1 MGCFTIENQGVN
13 TYLVYKISEQD
24 EMDSLSLGMITNNKI
39 KGLAQVLFTQMD
51 EDKYLKYNITS
62 RISLKQYFSRDVNK
76 KRLLGVFSSIVNAM
90 ILAEEYMVDLST
102 LILDVD
108 YIYVDVATSDAILVC
123 LPVTRENNDTN
134 EVLSFFKNI
143 LFSTQFDQ
151 TENFEYFAKI
161 INYLNSTSVFSL
173 TKFKELLDK
182 LSLES
187 PQPAANPSG
196 AVKKT
201 PVAAGTDTV
210 VKAKPDVHTPVAN
223 PPQKKVGGKTDISD
237 AIKKV
242 EELVGNKKS
251 NDSGFV
257 TPTVEKTEP
266 EKKMSILYLLQHF
279 NKENLEIYKAQ
290 KNQNN
295 VTGNNVKAPKAEKKA
310 EKPKKQPGKQVAVDF
325 QIPGQ
330 APAFPAAKKDAE
342 PVIDQA
348 PKATP
353 SSMAT
358 PPAPSAPPAKPAIK
372 ADNKIDFGD
381 TLVLDCYSGSEG
393 TIVLDSYF
401 EEEAKPKPIPYLIR
415 SKNNQKIEINKAR
428 FSIGS
433 EQSYVDYFIHDNM
446 AISHSHADIVVTDDA
461 CYVIDMNSTNHTF
474 VNGQMIPSGKEIL
487 LENGATL
494 RLANENFEFKY
505 F

>member
-1 MGCFTIENQGVN
+1 MGSFSIENQGVN

-51 EDKYLKYNITS
+51 ENKYLKYNITS

-90 ILAEEYMVDLST
+90 VLAEEYMVDLST
-102 LILDVD
+102 LILDID

-173 TKFKELLDK
+173 TKFKELLDR

-187 PQPAANPSG
+187 PQPAVNSSG
-196 AVKKT
+196 TTKKT
-201 PVAAGTDTV
+201 PVVAETDPFAK
-210 VKAKPDVHTPVAN
+210 VKTDVHVPVVN
-223 PPQKKVGGKTDISD
+223 QPQKKVGGKAEVAE

-242 EELVGNKKS
+242 EELVGSKK
-251 NDSGFV
+251 NNASGVV
-257 TPTVEKTEP
+257 TPVVEKTEP

-279 NKENLEIYKAQ
+279 SKENLELYKAQ

-295 VTGNNVKAPKAEKKA
+295 VAGNSVKAPKAEKKA
-310 EKPKKQPGKQVAVDF
+310 DKPKKQSGKQVAVDF

-330 APAFPAAKKDAE
+330 APAFPAAKKEAE
-342 PVIDQA
+342 QVVEQT
-348 PKATP
+348 PKFTP
-353 SSMAT
+353 AQMVT
-358 PPAPSAPPAKPAIK
+358 PPAPPAKTEIK

-381 TLVLDCYSGSEG
+381 TLVLDCYSGTEG

-401 EEEAKPKPIPYLIR
+401 DEEEKPKPIPYLIR